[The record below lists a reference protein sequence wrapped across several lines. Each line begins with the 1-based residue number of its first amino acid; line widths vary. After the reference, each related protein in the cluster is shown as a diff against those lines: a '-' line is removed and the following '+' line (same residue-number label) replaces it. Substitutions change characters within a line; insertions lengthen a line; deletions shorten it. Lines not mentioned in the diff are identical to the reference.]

1 LGIDPRVN
9 FGALGFVDGYGYGGI
24 TYSTGNQGGGGG
36 SGASQQLS
44 GVEIRAPNRH
54 FVQNLYEGND
64 AFSLVRGPHALK
76 FGVDFERLQ
85 LNFPSGTAGGTYQF
99 NGGLLGLLAGTPTR
113 FTFTPPTFE
122 TAWRRD
128 LFAWFVQD
136 DFRVTPRLTLNL
148 GLRHEFFT
156 TPNELGGRSGNLIHV
171 RDTQVTTGPPFTST
185 KKTFSPR
192 FGLAWDPT
200 GSGKTSI
207 RLGAGIFY
215 NFVDGRTW
223 YMGLEPPVH
232 PYFPVASPHRTR
244 LSPHRSEQVR
254 RGSEISLLFG
264 ANES

>member
-1 LGIDPRVN
+1 M
-9 FGALGFVDGYGYGGI
+9 
-24 TYSTGNQGGGGG
+24 
-36 SGASQQLS
+36 
-44 GVEIRAPNRH
+44 EIRAPNRH